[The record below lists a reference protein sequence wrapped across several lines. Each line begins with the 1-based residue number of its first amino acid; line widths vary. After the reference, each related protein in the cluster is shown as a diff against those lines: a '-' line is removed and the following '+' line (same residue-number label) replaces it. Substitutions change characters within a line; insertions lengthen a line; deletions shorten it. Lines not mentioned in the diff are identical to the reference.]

1 MQDLW
6 NLIFKAAARLGALI
20 SILDPLRAPL
30 HARIK
35 ATALLHLSRH
45 WDSMGARM
53 QKGKYNWPC
62 HDLGMPELTNV
73 LYGPLTRDFFAEAT
87 ESRHQKFQEKQ

>member
-1 MQDLW
+1 
-6 NLIFKAAARLGALI
+6 
-20 SILDPLRAPL
+20 
-30 HARIK
+30 
-35 ATALLHLSRH
+35 
-45 WDSMGARM
+45 M